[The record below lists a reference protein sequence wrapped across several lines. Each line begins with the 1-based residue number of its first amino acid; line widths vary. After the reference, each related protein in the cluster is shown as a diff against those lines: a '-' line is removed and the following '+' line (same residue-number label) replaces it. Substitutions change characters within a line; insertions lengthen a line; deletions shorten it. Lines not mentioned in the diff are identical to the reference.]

1 MYPNLEAELKRKNI
15 KRSDIANYLGCAITT
30 VSEKMQGKS
39 DFSFGA
45 AVKIKQLLGVS
56 IPLEELFATDE
67 GATA

>member
-15 KRSDIANYLGCAITT
+15 KRADIANHLGISIST
-30 VSEKMQGKS
+30 VSEKMQGNS

-56 IPLEELFATDE
+56 IPLEELFITDE
-67 GATA
+67 EATA